1 MTQTHPNNPRPN
13 RMGQAFTDPVLQ
25 TQTAFRSILAAMA
38 EPGTIAQLTA
48 VPDCPPL
55 MHPSTIV
62 ALLTLADRD
71 TPLWIAPS
79 LGTEGSDYLR
89 FHVGAPVAETAGAA
103 RFAVI
108 DPASPVSLAAFDGGS
123 DRYPDT
129 SATGIVQCDSLSGG
143 EPVSLS
149 GPGIKG
155 VRTIA
160 PSGLHR
166 GFWADVVSNH
176 ALYPRG
182 IDLLL
187 VSGTSLMAL
196 PRSTCP
202 RLLPE
207 GR

>member
-1 MTQTHPNNPRPN
+1 MVTNSQNLQP
-13 RMGQAFTDPVLQ
+13 RMGRAFTDPVLQ
-25 TQTAFRSILAAMA
+25 AQTAFRSILRAMA
-38 EPGTIAQLTA
+38 EPGTLIQLSA
-48 VPDCPPL
+48 APDCPPL
-55 MHPSTIV
+55 MHPATAV

-89 FHVGAPVAETAGAA
+89 FHVGAPVAQAAGSA

-108 DPASPVSLAAFDGGS
+108 DPASSISVGQFDGGS
-123 DRYPDT
+123 DRYPDS
-129 SATGIVQCDSLSGG
+129 SATVIVQCNALSGG

-155 VRTIA
+155 VRTIT

-166 GFWADVVSNH
+166 GFWADVADNH

-187 VSGTSLMAL
+187 VSGTNLMAL
-196 PRSTCP
+196 PRSTRP
-202 RLLPE
+202 RLPE

>member
-1 MTQTHPNNPRPN
+1 MTQTHPQHLAPN
-13 RMGQAFTDPVLQ
+13 RMGRAFTDPVLQ
-25 TQTAFRSILAAMA
+25 THTAFRSILAAIA
-38 EPGTIAQLTA
+38 EPGTTVQLVA
-48 VPDCPPL
+48 ALDCPPL
-55 MHPSTIV
+55 MHPATIV
-62 ALLTLADRD
+62 SLLTLADRD
-71 TPLWIAPS
+71 TPLWFAPS

-89 FHVGAPVAETAGAA
+89 FHVGAPVAATASAA

-129 SATGIVQCDSLSGG
+129 SATVIMQCNSLSGG
-143 EPVSLS
+143 ELVSLS

-166 GFWADVVSNH
+166 GFWADVASNH

-196 PRSTCP
+196 PRSTSP
-202 RLLPE
+202 RLLTE

>member
-1 MTQTHPNNPRPN
+1 MTQTQPQNRPPN
-13 RMGQAFTDPVLQ
+13 RMGRAFTDPVLQ
-25 TQTAFRSILAAMA
+25 SQTAFRSILAAMA
-38 EPGTIAQLTA
+38 EPGTIAQLATA
-48 VPDCPPL
+48 LDCPPL
-55 MHPSTIV
+55 IHPATIV
-62 ALLTLADRD
+62 ALLALADRD

-79 LGTEGSDYLR
+79 LGTEGGDYLR
-89 FHVGAPVAETAGAA
+89 FHVGAPVAEAIGAA

-108 DPASPVSLAAFDGGS
+108 ESASPIGFSQFDGGG

-129 SATGIVQCDSLSGG
+129 SATVIVQCNSLSGG

-155 VRTIA
+155 VRTIS
-160 PSGLHR
+160 PSGLHH

>member
-1 MTQTHPNNPRPN
+1 MTQTHPNNPPPN
-13 RMGQAFTDPVLQ
+13 RMGRAFTDPVLQ

-38 EPGTIAQLTA
+38 EPGTIVQLA
-48 VPDCPPL
+48 AALDCPSL
-55 MHPSTIV
+55 MHPATVV

-71 TPLWIAPS
+71 TPVWIAPS
-79 LGTEGSDYLR
+79 LGSEGSGYLR
-89 FHVGAPVAETAGAA
+89 FHVGAPSTETAGAA
-103 RFAVI
+103 RFAVM
-108 DPASPVSLAAFDGGS
+108 DPASPVGLTAFDGGS

-129 SATGIVQCDSLSGG
+129 SATVIVQCNALSGG

-155 VRTIA
+155 VRIIA
-160 PSGLHR
+160 PSGLHG
-166 GFWADVVSNH
+166 GFWAAVVSNH

-182 IDLLL
+182 VDLLL

-196 PRSTCP
+196 PRSTRP